1 METSL
6 SKSGILE
13 FRPQMADV
21 GRDGEGKKGME
32 GRTTLSPNSRGTTEN
47 ERERE
52 GETDRRQ
59 ESVFDRSDREKE
71 FDHGSIE
78 EYDENVGEELMER
91 RKDFT
96 LGLTREL
103 SPIQKIGDHIS
114 TLDEPGCSSRLH
126 GTQEESSMDTSLMS
140 NRGRFCSMLSFVY
153 SCFLFVLI
161 TTINIYCLK
170 SHCTTYS
177 FLHPLYSK

>member
-6 SKSGILE
+6 SKAGILE

-21 GRDGEGKKGME
+21 GREGEEKEGIE
-32 GRTTLSPNSRGTTEN
+32 GRTKLSPNSRGISEN

-52 GETDRRQ
+52 REMDRRQ
-59 ESVFDRSDREKE
+59 ESVFDRSDREDE

-78 EYDENVGEELMER
+78 EFNENVGEER

-140 NRGRFCSMLSFVY
+140 NRGRFCSTLSFVY

-161 TTINIYCLK
+161 ITVPSTSTL
-170 SHCTTYS
+170 
-177 FLHPLYSK
+177 